1 MLAVSTREKQS
12 VYQNDEDIISQL
24 YENPIVDSVEEK
36 KYYLQPD
43 ADLARA
49 ITGEQLLERLI
60 PRIEQLFDK

>member
-1 MLAVSTREKQS
+1 MLAISTREKQS
-12 VYQNDEDIISQL
+12 VYQNDEDILSQL
-24 YENPIVDSVEEK
+24 YESPIVDSVEEK

>member
-12 VYQNDEDIISQL
+12 VYQDDEDIISQL
-24 YENPIVDSVEEK
+24 YESPIVDSVEEK

>member
-1 MLAVSTREKQS
+1 MLAVSTQEKQV

-24 YENPIVDSVEEK
+24 CRSKAVDLIDD
-36 KYYLQPD
+36 YLKPD

>member
-1 MLAVSTREKQS
+1 MLVTGTREKQS

-24 YENPIVDSVEEK
+24 CESPVIDSIEEK

-60 PRIEQLFDK
+60 PRIEQMFDK

>member
-1 MLAVSTREKQS
+1 MLAVSTKKQGIYRNREDAVLKPRKAEKEL
-12 VYQNDEDIISQL
+12 VIEND
-24 YENPIVDSVEEK
+24 
-36 KYYLQPD
+36 YYLKPD